1 MRLRPSEQSATMQSI
16 IAFYATEDRMLDF
29 LPTFVAVAEAGS
41 FAKVAK
47 KEGVAASSVTR
58 RIDSLETELGSK
70 LFSRSSRRVLLTDD
84 GERLLPRA
92 RAILLD
98 WSETRESLSSL
109 RAEAKGVLTVTAP
122 SVFGRRHV
130 VPAVITFLKQYPAM
144 EVDLHLDDGVLD
156 LTTRRMDLAVRM
168 GALPSSRLVSTQL
181 APFSRFVCASP
192 EYLESH
198 GRPATPMDLLQHN
211 CLTLS
216 SSLAP
221 RGLWCFA
228 GFNRDLP
235 LAVHGAFR
243 TDDTGSLVQAAIA
256 GLGIVHLASWLVSD
270 AVATGQLV
278 VLFGKIQPPA
288 KFKSAV
294 HAVRLPGR
302 SHDVRARLLIAHL
315 RKEFGDPPYWER
327 RLAKQS

>member
-1 MRLRPSEQSATMQSI
+1 MQTV
-16 IAFYATEDRMLDF
+16 IAFYATEDPMLDF

-47 KEGVAASSVTR
+47 QEGVAVSSVTR
-58 RIDSLETELGSK
+58 RIDSLEAELGAR

-84 GERLLPRA
+84 GEQLLPRA

-98 WSETRESLSSL
+98 WSETRESMSML
-109 RAEAKGVLTVTAP
+109 RAEAKGILTVTAP

-130 VPAVITFLKQYPAM
+130 VPAVINFLKQYPAM
-144 EVDLHLDDGVLD
+144 EVDLHLADDVLD
-156 LTTRRMDLAVRM
+156 LTARRMDLAIRM

-192 EYLESH
+192 EYLQKH
-198 GRPATPMDLLQHN
+198 NQPTTPNDLLQHN

-235 LAVHGAFR
+235 LPVRGTFR

-256 GLGIVHLASWLVSD
+256 GIGIVHLASWLVSD
-270 AVATGQLV
+270 AVATGQLL
-278 VLFGKIQPPA
+278 VLFGQIQPPA

-302 SHDVRARLLIAHL
+302 SHDVKARLFIAHL
-315 RKEFGDPPYWER
+315 RKAFGDPPHWER
-327 RLAKQS
+327 RLAKSS